1 MSHDRRQ
8 FLKFSS
14 SFLATLGI
22 SALPIWQQ
30 GNRYAKALASTK
42 GRKLALLVGI
52 DAYPISSYADL
63 KGCSTDVELQKTLLV
78 NRFGFKSSD
87 VLTLTNETTQKPTR
101 KNILTAFEEHLI
113 KQAQPDDVVVFHF
126 SGHGY
131 RVTDP
136 DPIKASNGE
145 TIDLNTAFATYD
157 PRESSG
163 IMGRSLFLLL
173 LALKTDNVTTV
184 LDSCYSGGGTRGN
197 VRIRSVE
204 ETRTGLNFDLP
215 PIAAELEFQDKWIR
229 KLNLTRDRLTQLRSQ
244 GVAKGIVI
252 AAAQAQQKA
261 IDYSFDD
268 FHAGLFTYLLTQS
281 LWHQTEN
288 KTIETDRAIANLIPS
303 INAITS
309 NQVPFADFQKS
320 GDLQKQPIYFLPPAL
335 PTAEAVITAVNGD
348 RVEFWL
354 GGVERDCLKKG
365 VSFQFDVWDAS
376 NKITGNVK
384 MSSRKGLQAKGIL
397 NGTAQVGDRLR
408 ETLRTLPV
416 NWQLAIGLD
425 PSLGKDMGIAEAEIQ
440 KGKRMV
446 AVRYQSAQVLYG
458 MEVQYILSRMTE
470 DYRSQLEKI
479 VKTSK
484 QPREIPP
491 VDSIGLFTPSID
503 EMIPDS
509 FGKEG
514 ESIKAASDRLIP
526 KLQALLAARLMK
538 LTLNARQSQ
547 LLFAATMQIEDKLYR
562 NFGQGDRL
570 VGKAFTIRSNSDEE
584 PKRDRTIPIDSLF
597 QFQVTN
603 AGTEDLYLA
612 IMVIDSSGDM
622 KALYP
627 VQSAVEETLKLK
639 AGISKLIPDPDV
651 DNFQYRVTEK
661 GVGEALIVASK
672 SPLGNAIKIAS
683 ERSGVSVLE
692 SVDALLTDLT
702 DTKSS
707 RTKQTQG
714 KQVYTSEIAAL
725 SITFQVV

>member
-14 SFLATLGI
+14 SFLTTLGI
-22 SALPIWQQ
+22 STLPIWQQ
-30 GNRYAKALASTK
+30 SDRYARALSSTK

-52 DAYPISSYADL
+52 NKYPISSYADL
-63 KGCSTDVELQKTLLV
+63 KGCTTDVELQKALLV
-78 NRFGFKSSD
+78 NRFGFNPND
-87 VLTLTNETTQKPTR
+87 VLTLTNDTNDKPTR
-101 KNILTAFEEHLI
+101 QNILTAFEKHLI
-113 KQAQPDDVVVFHF
+113 KQAKPDDVVVFHF
-126 SGHGY
+126 SGHGD

-136 DPIKASNGE
+136 DPIRGANGA
-145 TIDLNTAFATYD
+145 TIDLNTSFVTYD
-157 PRESSG
+157 PLESSG

-173 LALKTDNVTTV
+173 SALKTDNVTAV

-204 ETRTGLNFDLP
+204 ETRAGLAGFDP
-215 PIAAELEFQDKWIR
+215 APIAAELEFQDKWMR
-229 KLNLTRDRLTQLRSQ
+229 KLNLTSDRLAQLRSQ

-309 NQVPFADFQKS
+309 DQVPFADFQKS

-348 RVEFWL
+348 QVEFWL

-376 NKITGNVK
+376 NKIAGNVK
-384 MSSRKGLQAKGIL
+384 MSSRQGLQAKGIL

-425 PSLGKDMGIAEAEIQ
+425 PSLGKDLGIAEAAIQ
-440 KGKRMV
+440 KSKRMV

-458 MEVQYILSRMTE
+458 MEVQYILSRMTSA
-470 DYRSQLEKI
+470 YRSQLEKI
-479 VKTSK
+479 TKIGK
-484 QPREIPP
+484 QPRKIPP

-503 EMIPDS
+503 EIIPDS
-509 FGKEG
+509 FGKVG
-514 ESIKAASDRLIP
+514 ESIKDVSDRLIP
-526 KLQALLAARLMK
+526 KLQSLLAARLMK
-538 LTLNARQSQ
+538 LTLNARQSD
-547 LLFAATMQIEDKLYR
+547 LSFAAKMQIE
-562 NFGQGDRL
+562 GQSDAL
-570 VGKAFTIRSNSDEE
+570 VGQAFTIRGSAAVESKSD
-584 PKRDRTIPIDSLF
+584 RAIPIDSLF

-603 AGTEDLYLA
+603 VGTEDLYLA
-612 IMVIDSSGDM
+612 IMVIDASGGM

-627 VQSAVEETLKLK
+627 FQSAVEETLKLK
-639 AGISKLIPDPDV
+639 AGISKLIPDPNMD
-651 DNFQYRVTEK
+651 DFQYRVTEK
-661 GVGEALIVASK
+661 GFGEALVVATK
-672 SPLGNAIKIAS
+672 SPLRNALKIVS
-683 ERSGVSVLE
+683 ERSGVPVLE

-707 RTKQTQG
+707 RTKQAQG

>member
-22 SALPIWQQ
+22 STLPIWQQ
-30 GNRYAKALASTK
+30 SDRYARALSSTK

-52 DAYPISSYADL
+52 NKYPISSYADL
-63 KGCSTDVELQKTLLV
+63 KGCTTDVELQKALLV
-78 NRFGFKSSD
+78 NRFGFNPND
-87 VLTLTNETTQKPTR
+87 VLTLTNDTNDKPTR
-101 KNILTAFEEHLI
+101 QNILTAFEKHLI
-113 KQAQPDDVVVFHF
+113 KQAKPDDVVVFHF
-126 SGHGY
+126 SGHGD

-136 DPIKASNGE
+136 DPIRGANGA
-145 TIDLNTAFATYD
+145 TIDLNTSFVTYD
-157 PRESSG
+157 PLESSG

-173 LALKTDNVTTV
+173 SALKTDNVTAV

-204 ETRTGLNFDLP
+204 ETRAGLAGFDP
-215 PIAAELEFQDKWIR
+215 APIAAELEFQDKWMR
-229 KLNLTRDRLTQLRSQ
+229 KLNLTSDRLAQLRSQ

-309 NQVPFADFQKS
+309 DQVPFADFQKS

-348 RVEFWL
+348 QVEFWL

-376 NKITGNVK
+376 NKIAGNVK
-384 MSSRKGLQAKGIL
+384 MSSRQGLQAKGIL

-425 PSLGKDMGIAEAEIQ
+425 PSLGKDLGIAEAAIQ
-440 KGKRMV
+440 KSKRMV

-458 MEVQYILSRMTE
+458 MEVQYILSRMTSA
-470 DYRSQLEKI
+470 YRSQLEKI
-479 VKTSK
+479 TKIGK
-484 QPREIPP
+484 QPRKIPP

-503 EMIPDS
+503 EIIPDS
-509 FGKEG
+509 FGKVG
-514 ESIKAASDRLIP
+514 ESIKDVSDRLIP
-526 KLQALLAARLMK
+526 KLQSLLAARLMK
-538 LTLNARQSQ
+538 LTLNARQSD
-547 LLFAATMQIEDKLYR
+547 LSFAAKMQIE
-562 NFGQGDRL
+562 GQSDAL
-570 VGKAFTIRSNSDEE
+570 VGQAFTIRGSAAVESKSD
-584 PKRDRTIPIDSLF
+584 RAIPIDSLF

-603 AGTEDLYLA
+603 VGTEDLYLA
-612 IMVIDSSGDM
+612 IMVIDASGGM

-627 VQSAVEETLKLK
+627 FQSAVEETLKLK
-639 AGISKLIPDPDV
+639 AGISKLIPDPNMD
-651 DNFQYRVTEK
+651 DFQYRVTEK
-661 GVGEALIVASK
+661 GFGEALVVATK
-672 SPLGNAIKIAS
+672 SPLRNALKIVS
-683 ERSGVSVLE
+683 ERSGVPVLE

-707 RTKQTQG
+707 RTKQAQG

>member
-1 MSHDRRQ
+1 
-8 FLKFSS
+8 
-14 SFLATLGI
+14 
-22 SALPIWQQ
+22 LPIWQQ
-30 GNRYAKALASTK
+30 SDRYARALSSTK

-52 DAYPISSYADL
+52 NAYPISSYADL
-63 KGCSTDVELQKTLLV
+63 KGCTTDVELQKALLV
-78 NRFGFKSSD
+78 NRFGFNPND
-87 VLTLTNETTQKPTR
+87 VLTLTNDTTQKPTR
-101 KNILTAFEEHLI
+101 QNILTAFEEHLI

-126 SGHGY
+126 SGHGD

-136 DPIKASNGE
+136 DPIRAANGA
-145 TIDLNTAFATYD
+145 TIDLNTSFVTYD
-157 PRESSG
+157 PLESSG

-173 LALKTDNVTTV
+173 SALKTDNVTAV
-184 LDSCYSGGGTRGN
+184 LDSCHSGGGTRGN

-204 ETRTGLNFDLP
+204 DTRAGLGGFDP
-215 PIAAELEFQDKWIR
+215 APIAAELEFQEQWMR
-229 KLNLTRDRLTQLRSQ
+229 KLNLTRDRLAQLRSQ

-288 KTIETDRAIANLIPS
+288 QTIETDRAIANLIPS

-309 NQVPFADFQKS
+309 DQVPFADFQKS

-335 PTAEAVITAVNGD
+335 PTAEAVITAINGD

-376 NKITGNVK
+376 NKIAGNVK
-384 MSSRKGLQAKGIL
+384 MSSRQGLQAKGVL

-425 PSLGKDMGIAEAEIQ
+425 PSLGKDLGIAEAAIQ
-440 KGKRMV
+440 KSKRMV

-458 MEVQYILSRMTE
+458 NGIEVHYILSRMTE
-470 DYRSQLEKI
+470 DYHSQLEKI
-479 VKTSK
+479 VKASK
-484 QPREIPP
+484 QTREIPP

-509 FGKEG
+509 FGKVG
-514 ESIKAASDRLIP
+514 ESIKELSDRLIP

-547 LLFAATMQIEDKLYR
+547 LLFAATMQIENKLYR

-570 VGKAFTIRSNSDEE
+570 VGKAFTIRSTSDEE
-584 PKRDRTIPIDSLF
+584 PKRDRKIPIDSLF

-603 AGTEDLYLA
+603 SGTEDLYLA
-612 IMVIDSSGDM
+612 IMVIEPSGDM
-622 KALYP
+622 TALYP
-627 VQSAVEETLKLK
+627 VKGAAVESLKLK
-639 AGISKLIPDPDV
+639 AGMSKLIPDPDV

-692 SVDALLTDLT
+692 NVDALLTDLT

>member
-30 GNRYAKALASTK
+30 SDRYARALSSTK

-52 DAYPISSYADL
+52 NAYPISSYADL
-63 KGCSTDVELQKTLLV
+63 KGCTTDVELQKILLV

-101 KNILTAFEEHLI
+101 QNILTAFEEHLI

-126 SGHGY
+126 SGHGD

-136 DPIKASNGE
+136 DLIRGAKGA
-145 TIDLNTAFATYD
+145 TIDLNTSFVTYD
-157 PRESSG
+157 PLESSG

-173 LALKTDNVTTV
+173 SALKTNNVTTV
-184 LDSCYSGGGTRGN
+184 LDSCYAGGGTRGN
-197 VRIRSVE
+197 VRIRSVQ
-204 ETRTGLNFDLP
+204 ETRAGLGGFDP
-215 PIAAELEFQDKWIR
+215 APIAAELEFQEQWMR
-229 KLNLTRDRLTQLRSQ
+229 KLNLTRDRLAQLRSQ

-309 NQVPFADFQKS
+309 DQVPFADFSKA

-335 PTAEAVITAVNGD
+335 PTAEAVITAVNGEQ
-348 RVEFWL
+348 VEFWL

-376 NKITGNVK
+376 NKIAGNVK
-384 MSSRKGLQAKGIL
+384 MSSRQGLQAKGIL

-425 PSLGKDMGIAEAEIQ
+425 PSLGKDMGIAEAAIQ
-440 KGKRMV
+440 KSKRMV

-458 MEVQYILSRMTE
+458 NGMELQYILSRMTTA
-470 DYRSQLEKI
+470 YRSQLEKTA
-479 VKTSK
+479 KNSK

-491 VDSIGLFTPSID
+491 VDSIGLFTPSVD

-509 FGKEG
+509 FGKVG
-514 ESIKAASDRLIP
+514 ELMKDASDRLTP
-526 KLQALLAARLMK
+526 KLQSLLAARLMK
-538 LTLNARQSQ
+538 LTLNARQSE
-547 LLFAATMQIEDKLYR
+547 LSFAAKMQIE
-562 NFGQGDRL
+562 GQSDEL
-570 VGKAFTIRSNSDEE
+570 VGQAFTIRGSKAAE
-584 PKRDRTIPIDSLF
+584 PKRDRAIPLGSAF

-603 AGTEDLYLA
+603 SGTEDLYLA
-612 IMVIDSSGDM
+612 IMVIDSSGDITN
-622 KALYP
+622 LYP
-627 VQSAVEETLKLK
+627 APSALEDSIKLR
-639 AGISKLIPDPDV
+639 AGMSKLIPDPATDDFV
-651 DNFQYRVTEK
+651 YKAKAK
-661 GVGEALIVASK
+661 GIGEALVVASK
-672 SPLGNAIKIAS
+672 SPLRNAIKIVS
-683 ERSGVSVLE
+683 ERSGVPVLE
-692 SVDALLTDLT
+692 SVDALLMDLA
-702 DTKSS
+702 DLKSL

>member
-14 SFLATLGI
+14 SFLTTLGI
-22 SALPIWQQ
+22 SVLPIWQQ
-30 GNRYAKALASTK
+30 SDRYARALSSTK

-52 DAYPISSYADL
+52 NKYPIPSYADL
-63 KGCSTDVELQKTLLV
+63 KGCTTDVELQKALLV
-78 NRFGFKSSD
+78 NRFGFNPND
-87 VLTLTNETTQKPTR
+87 VLTLTNDTTQKPTR
-101 KNILTAFEEHLI
+101 QNILTAFEDHLI
-113 KQAQPDDVVVFHF
+113 KQAKPDDVVVFHF
-126 SGHGY
+126 SGHGD

-136 DPIKASNGE
+136 DPIRGRNGAPIE
-145 TIDLNTAFATYD
+145 LNTSFVTYD
-157 PRESSG
+157 PSSSSG

-173 LALKTDNVTTV
+173 SALKTDNVTTV

-204 ETRTGLNFDLP
+204 DTRAGLNFDLP
-215 PIAAELEFQDKWIR
+215 TLPAELEFQEQWMR
-229 KLNLTRDRLTQLRSQ
+229 KLNLTRDRLAQLRSQ

-261 IDYSFDD
+261 IDYPFDD

-309 NQVPFADFQKS
+309 DQVPFADFQKA
-320 GDLQKQPIYFLPPAL
+320 GDLQKQPIYFLPPTL
-335 PTAEAVITAVNGD
+335 PTAEAVITKVNGD
-348 RVEFWL
+348 QVEFWL

-365 VSFQFDVWDAS
+365 VNFQFDVWDAS

-397 NGTAQVGDRLR
+397 NGTAQIGDRLR

-425 PSLGKDMGIAEAEIQ
+425 PSLGKELGIAEAAIQ
-440 KGKRMV
+440 KSKRMV

-458 MEVQYILSRMTE
+458 MEVQYILSRMTSA
-470 DYRSQLEKI
+470 YRSQLEKI
-479 VKTSK
+479 AKTSK
-484 QPREIPP
+484 KPRKIPP
-491 VDSIGLFTPSID
+491 LDSIGLFTPSID
-503 EMIPDS
+503 EIIPDS
-509 FGKEG
+509 FGKVG

-526 KLQALLAARLMK
+526 KLQSLLAARLMK
-538 LTLNARQSQ
+538 LTLNARQSE
-547 LLFAATMQIEDKLYR
+547 LSFAAKMQIE
-562 NFGQGDRL
+562 GQSDAL
-570 VGKAFTIRSNSDEE
+570 VGQAFTIRGSAAVESKSD
-584 PKRDRTIPIDSLF
+584 RAIPIDSLF

-603 AGTEDLYLA
+603 VGTEDLYLA
-612 IMVIDSSGDM
+612 IMVIDASGGM

-627 VQSAVEETLKLK
+627 FQSAVEETLKLK
-639 AGISKLIPDPDV
+639 AGISKLIPDPNMD
-651 DNFQYRVTEK
+651 DFQYRVTEK
-661 GVGEALIVASK
+661 GFGEALVVASK
-672 SPLGNAIKIAS
+672 SPLRNAIKMVS
-683 ERSGVSVLE
+683 ERSGVPVLE
-692 SVDALLTDLT
+692 SVDALLTDLA
-702 DTKSS
+702 DAKSS
-707 RTKQTQG
+707 RTKQAQD
-714 KQVYTSEIAAL
+714 KHVYTSEIAAL

>member
-1 MSHDRRQ
+1 MSYDRRQ

-22 SALPIWQQ
+22 STLPIWQQ
-30 GNRYAKALASTK
+30 SDRYARALASTK

-52 DAYPISSYADL
+52 NAYPISSYADL
-63 KGCSTDVELQKTLLV
+63 KGCTTDVELQKALLV
-78 NRFGFKSSD
+78 NRFGFNPND
-87 VLTLTNETTQKPTR
+87 VLTLTNDTTDKPTR
-101 KNILTAFEEHLI
+101 QNILTAFEEHLI
-113 KQAQPDDVVVFHF
+113 KQAKPDDVVVFHF
-126 SGHGY
+126 SGHGC

-136 DPIKASNGE
+136 DPIRGANGA
-145 TIDLNTAFATYD
+145 TIDLNTSFVTYD
-157 PRESSG
+157 PLESSG

-173 LALKTDNVTTV
+173 SALNTDNVTTV

-197 VRIRSVE
+197 IRIRSVQ
-204 ETRTGLNFDLP
+204 ETRGGLAGFDP
-215 PIAAELEFQDKWIR
+215 EPIAAELEFQEQWMSNS
-229 KLNLTRDRLTQLRSQ
+229 KLNLTRDRLAQLRSQ

-309 NQVPFADFQKS
+309 DQVPFADFQKS

-348 RVEFWL
+348 QVEFWL

-384 MSSRKGLQAKGIL
+384 MSSRQGLQAKGIL

-408 ETLRTLPV
+408 ETLRNLPV

-425 PSLGKDMGIAEAEIQ
+425 PSLGKNMGIAEAEIQ
-440 KGKRMV
+440 QGKRIV
-446 AVRYQSAQVLYG
+446 AVRYQSPQVLYG
-458 MEVQYILSRMTE
+458 MEVQYILSRMTFA
-470 DYRSQLEKI
+470 YRSQLEKI
-479 VKTSK
+479 AKTSK
-484 QPREIPP
+484 KPRKIPP
-491 VDSIGLFTPSID
+491 LDSIGLFTPSID
-503 EMIPDS
+503 EIIPDS
-509 FGKEG
+509 FGNVG
-514 ESIKAASDRLIP
+514 ESMKDASDRLIP
-526 KLQALLAARLMK
+526 KLKSLLAARLMK
-538 LTLNARQSQ
+538 LTLNARQSE
-547 LLFAATMQIEDKLYR
+547 LSFAAKMQIE
-562 NFGQGDRL
+562 GQLDAL
-570 VGKAFTIRSNSDEE
+570 VGQAFTIRSSAEAE
-584 PKRDRTIPIDSLF
+584 PKSDRAIPVGSAF

-603 AGTEDLYLA
+603 SGTEDLYLA
-612 IMVIDSSGDM
+612 ILVINSSGDITN
-622 KALYP
+622 LYP
-627 VQSAVEETLKLK
+627 VPSALEDSIKLR
-639 AGISKLIPDPDV
+639 AGMSKLIPDPATDDFV
-651 DNFQYRVTEK
+651 YRTKEK
-661 GVGEALIVASK
+661 GPGAALVVASK
-672 SPLGNAIKIAS
+672 SPLRNAIKIVS
-683 ERSGVSVLE
+683 ERSNVPALE

-702 DTKSS
+702 DAKSS

>member
-22 SALPIWQQ
+22 STLPIWQQ
-30 GNRYAKALASTK
+30 SDRYATALSSTK

-52 DAYPISSYADL
+52 NKYPIPSYADL
-63 KGCSTDVELQKTLLV
+63 NGCTYDVELQKALLV
-78 NRFGFKSSD
+78 NRFGFNPND
-87 VLTLTNETTQKPTR
+87 VLTLTNDTTQKPTR
-101 KNILTAFEEHLI
+101 QNILTAFEEHLI

-126 SGHGY
+126 SGHGD

-136 DPIKASNGE
+136 NPIRAANGA
-145 TIDLNTAFATYD
+145 TIDLNTSFVTYD
-157 PRESSG
+157 PLDSSG

-173 LALKTDNVTTV
+173 SALKTDNVTTV

-197 VRIRSVE
+197 IRIRSVQ
-204 ETRTGLNFDLP
+204 ETRAGWGDFDP
-215 PIAAELEFQDKWIR
+215 KPIAAELEFQDKWMR
-229 KLNLTRDRLTQLRSQ
+229 KLNLTSDRLAQLRSQ

-309 NQVPFADFQKS
+309 DQVPFADFQKS

-348 RVEFWL
+348 QVEFWL

-376 NKITGNVK
+376 NKIAGNVK
-384 MSSRKGLQAKGIL
+384 MSSRQGLQAKGIL

-425 PSLGKDMGIAEAEIQ
+425 PSLGKDLGIAEAAIQ
-440 KGKRMV
+440 KSKRMV

-458 MEVQYILSRMTE
+458 MEVQYILSRMTSA
-470 DYRSQLEKI
+470 YRSQLEKI
-479 VKTSK
+479 TKIGK
-484 QPREIPP
+484 QPRKIPP

-503 EMIPDS
+503 EIIPDS
-509 FGKEG
+509 FGKVG
-514 ESIKAASDRLIP
+514 ESIKDVSDRLIP
-526 KLQALLAARLMK
+526 KLQSLLAARLMK
-538 LTLNARQSQ
+538 LTLNARQSD
-547 LLFAATMQIEDKLYR
+547 LSFAAKMQIE
-562 NFGQGDRL
+562 GQSDAL
-570 VGKAFTIRSNSDEE
+570 VGQAFTIRGSAAVESKSD
-584 PKRDRTIPIDSLF
+584 RAIPIDSLF

-603 AGTEDLYLA
+603 VGTEDLYLA
-612 IMVIDSSGDM
+612 IMVIDASGGM

-627 VQSAVEETLKLK
+627 FQSAVEETLKLK
-639 AGISKLIPDPDV
+639 AGISKLIPDPNMD
-651 DNFQYRVTEK
+651 DFQYRVTEK
-661 GVGEALIVASK
+661 GFGEALVVATK
-672 SPLGNAIKIAS
+672 SPLRNALKIVS
-683 ERSGVSVLE
+683 ERSGVPVLE

-702 DTKSS
+702 DAKSS

>member
-22 SALPIWQQ
+22 STLPIWQQ
-30 GNRYAKALASTK
+30 SDRYARALSSTK

-52 DAYPISSYADL
+52 NAYPIPSYADL
-63 KGCSTDVELQKTLLV
+63 KGCTTDVELQKALLV
-78 NRFGFKSSD
+78 NRFGFNPND
-87 VLTLTNETTQKPTR
+87 VLTLTNDTTQKPTR
-101 KNILTAFEEHLI
+101 HNILTAFEEHLI

-126 SGHGY
+126 SGHGD

-136 DPIKASNGE
+136 DPIRGANGA
-145 TIDLNTAFATYD
+145 TIDLNTSFVTYD

-173 LALKTDNVTTV
+173 SALKTDNVTTV

-204 ETRTGLNFDLP
+204 DTRAGLNFDLP
-215 PIAAELEFQDKWIR
+215 TLPAELEFQEQWMR
-229 KLNLTRDRLTQLRSQ
+229 KLNLTRDRLAQLRSQ

-309 NQVPFADFQKS
+309 DQVPFADFQKS

-348 RVEFWL
+348 QVEFWL

-384 MSSRKGLQAKGIL
+384 MSSRQGLQAKGIL

-408 ETLRTLPV
+408 ETLRNLPV

-425 PSLGKDMGIAEAEIQ
+425 PSLGKNMGIAEAEIQ
-440 KGKRMV
+440 QGKRIV
-446 AVRYQSAQVLYG
+446 AVRYQSPQVLYG
-458 MEVQYILSRMTE
+458 MEVQYILSRMTFA
-470 DYRSQLEKI
+470 YRSQLEKI
-479 VKTSK
+479 AKTSK
-484 QPREIPP
+484 KPRKIPP
-491 VDSIGLFTPSID
+491 LDSIGLFTPSID
-503 EMIPDS
+503 EIIPDS
-509 FGKEG
+509 FGNVG
-514 ESIKAASDRLIP
+514 ESMKDASDRLIP
-526 KLQALLAARLMK
+526 KLKSLLAARLMK
-538 LTLNARQSQ
+538 LTLNARQSE
-547 LLFAATMQIEDKLYR
+547 LSFAAKMQIE
-562 NFGQGDRL
+562 GQLDAL
-570 VGKAFTIRSNSDEE
+570 VGQAFTIRSSAEAE
-584 PKRDRTIPIDSLF
+584 PKSDRSIPLGSAF

-603 AGTEDLYLA
+603 SGTEDLYLA
-612 IMVIDSSGDM
+612 ILVINSSGDITN
-622 KALYP
+622 LYP
-627 VQSAVEETLKLK
+627 VPSALEDSIKLR
-639 AGISKLIPDPDV
+639 AGMSKLIPDPATDDFV
-651 DNFQYRVTEK
+651 YRTKAK
-661 GVGEALIVASK
+661 GTGEALVVASK
-672 SPLGNAIKIAS
+672 SPLRNAIKIVS
-683 ERSGVSVLE
+683 ERSNVPALE

-702 DTKSS
+702 DAKSS

>member
-1 MSHDRRQ
+1 MSQNRRQ

-22 SALPIWQQ
+22 STLPIWQQ
-30 GNRYAKALASTK
+30 SDRYATALSSTK

-52 DAYPISSYADL
+52 NKYPISSYADL
-63 KGCSTDVELQKTLLV
+63 KGCTTDVELQKALLV
-78 NRFGFKSSD
+78 NRFGFNPND
-87 VLTLTNETTQKPTR
+87 VLTLTNDTTDKPTR
-101 KNILTAFEEHLI
+101 QNILTAFEEHLI

-126 SGHGY
+126 SGHGD

-136 DPIKASNGE
+136 NPIRAANGA
-145 TIDLNTAFATYD
+145 TIDLNTSFVTYD

-173 LALKTDNVTTV
+173 SALKTDNVTAV
-184 LDSCYSGGGTRGN
+184 LDSCHSGGGTRGN

-204 ETRTGLNFDLP
+204 DTRAGLGGFDLE
-215 PIAAELEFQDKWIR
+215 PIAAELEFQDKWMR
-229 KLNLTRDRLTQLRSQ
+229 KLNLTRDRLAQLRSQ

-309 NQVPFADFQKS
+309 DQVPFADFQKS

-348 RVEFWL
+348 QVEFWL

-376 NKITGNVK
+376 NKIAGNVK
-384 MSSRKGLQAKGIL
+384 MSSRQGLQAKGIL

-416 NWQLAIGLD
+416 NWQLAIGID
-425 PSLGKDMGIAEAEIQ
+425 PSLGKDTEIAEAAIQ
-440 KGKRMV
+440 KSKRMV
-446 AVRYQSAQVLYG
+446 AVRYQSAQILYG
-458 MEVQYILSRMTE
+458 NGIEVHYILSRMTE

-479 VKTSK
+479 VKASK
-484 QPREIPP
+484 QPREIPL
-491 VDSIGLFTPSID
+491 VGSIGLFTPSID

-509 FGKEG
+509 FGKVG
-514 ESIKAASDRLIP
+514 ESMNDASDRLIP
-526 KLQALLAARLMK
+526 KLQSLLAARLMK
-538 LTLNARQSQ
+538 LTLNARQSE
-547 LLFAATMQIEDKLYR
+547 LSFAAKMQIE
-562 NFGQGDRL
+562 GQSDAL
-570 VGKAFTIRSNSDEE
+570 VGQAFTIRGSTAAESKSD
-584 PKRDRTIPIDSLF
+584 RAIPLGSAF

-603 AGTEDLYLA
+603 SGTEDLYLA
-612 IMVIDSSGDM
+612 ILVIDSSGDITN
-622 KALYP
+622 LYP
-627 VQSAVEETLKLK
+627 APSALEDSIKLR
-639 AGISKLIPDPDV
+639 AGMSKLIPDPATD
-651 DNFQYRVTEK
+651 DFFYKAKAK
-661 GVGEALIVASK
+661 GTGEALVVASK
-672 SPLGNAIKIAS
+672 SPLRNAIKIVS
-683 ERSGVSVLE
+683 ERSGVPVLD

-725 SITFQVV
+725 RLCR

>member
-1 MSHDRRQ
+1 
-8 FLKFSS
+8 
-14 SFLATLGI
+14 
-22 SALPIWQQ
+22 
-30 GNRYAKALASTK
+30 
-42 GRKLALLVGI
+42 
-52 DAYPISSYADL
+52 
-63 KGCSTDVELQKTLLV
+63 
-78 NRFGFKSSD
+78 
-87 VLTLTNETTQKPTR
+87 
-101 KNILTAFEEHLI
+101 
-113 KQAQPDDVVVFHF
+113 
-126 SGHGY
+126 
-131 RVTDP
+131 
-136 DPIKASNGE
+136 
-145 TIDLNTAFATYD
+145 
-157 PRESSG
+157 
-163 IMGRSLFLLL
+163 
-173 LALKTDNVTTV
+173 
-184 LDSCYSGGGTRGN
+184 
-197 VRIRSVE
+197 
-204 ETRTGLNFDLP
+204 
-215 PIAAELEFQDKWIR
+215 
-229 KLNLTRDRLTQLRSQ
+229 
-244 GVAKGIVI
+244 
-252 AAAQAQQKA
+252 
-261 IDYSFDD
+261 
-268 FHAGLFTYLLTQS
+268 
-281 LWHQTEN
+281 
-288 KTIETDRAIANLIPS
+288 
-303 INAITS
+303 
-309 NQVPFADFQKS
+309 
-320 GDLQKQPIYFLPPAL
+320 
-335 PTAEAVITAVNGD
+335 
-348 RVEFWL
+348 
-354 GGVERDCLKKG
+354 
-365 VSFQFDVWDAS
+365 
-376 NKITGNVK
+376 
-384 MSSRKGLQAKGIL
+384 
-397 NGTAQVGDRLR
+397 
-408 ETLRTLPV
+408 V

-425 PSLGKDMGIAEAEIQ
+425 PSLGKDLGIAEAAIQ

-458 MEVQYILSRMTE
+458 NGIEVHYILSRMME

-479 VKTSK
+479 VKASK

-491 VDSIGLFTPSID
+491 VESIGLFTPSID

-547 LLFAATMQIEDKLYR
+547 LLFAATMQIEDKSYR

>member
-22 SALPIWQQ
+22 STLPIWQQ
-30 GNRYAKALASTK
+30 SDRYARALSSTK

-52 DAYPISSYADL
+52 NKYLIPSYADL
-63 KGCSTDVELQKTLLV
+63 NGCTYDVELQKALLV
-78 NRFGFKSSD
+78 NRFGFNPND
-87 VLTLTNETTQKPTR
+87 VLTLTNDTTQKPTR
-101 KNILTAFEEHLI
+101 QNILTAFEEHLI

-126 SGHGY
+126 SGHGD

-136 DPIKASNGE
+136 DPIRAANGA
-145 TIDLNTAFATYD
+145 TIDLNTSFVTYD
-157 PRESSG
+157 PLESSG

-173 LALKTDNVTTV
+173 SALKTDNVTAV

-197 VRIRSVE
+197 IRIRSVQ
-204 ETRTGLNFDLP
+204 ETRAGLGGFDP
-215 PIAAELEFQDKWIR
+215 APIAAELEFQEQWMR
-229 KLNLTRDRLTQLRSQ
+229 KLNLTSDRLAQLRSQ

-261 IDYSFDD
+261 IDYFFDD

-281 LWHQTEN
+281 LWHQTED

-309 NQVPFADFQKS
+309 DQVPFADFQKS
-320 GDLQKQPIYFLPPAL
+320 GDIQKQPIYFLPPAL

-348 RVEFWL
+348 QVEFWL
-354 GGVERDCLKKG
+354 GGVERDCLQKG
-365 VSFQFDVWDAS
+365 VNFQFDVWDAS

-397 NGTAQVGDRLR
+397 NGTAQIGDRLR

-416 NWQLAIGLD
+416 NWQLAIGLE
-425 PSLGKDMGIAEAEIQ
+425 PSLGKDLEIAEAAIQ
-440 KGKRMV
+440 KSKRMV

-458 MEVQYILSRMTE
+458 MEVQYILSRMTSA
-470 DYRSQLEKI
+470 YRSQLEKI
-479 VKTSK
+479 AKTSK
-484 QPREIPP
+484 KPRKIPP
-491 VDSIGLFTPSID
+491 LDSIGLFTPSID
-503 EMIPDS
+503 EIIPDS
-509 FGKEG
+509 FGNVG
-514 ESIKAASDRLIP
+514 ESMKDASDRLIP
-526 KLQALLAARLMK
+526 KLQSLLAARLMK
-538 LTLNARQSQ
+538 LTLNARQSE
-547 LLFAATMQIEDKLYR
+547 LSFAAKMQIE
-562 NFGQGDRL
+562 GQSDAL
-570 VGKAFTIRSNSDEE
+570 VGQAFTIRSSAEAE
-584 PKRDRTIPIDSLF
+584 PKSDRTIPIGSAF

-603 AGTEDLYLA
+603 SGTEDLYLA
-612 IMVIDSSGDM
+612 ILVINSAGDITN
-622 KALYP
+622 LYP
-627 VQSAVEETLKLK
+627 VRSALEDSIKVT
-639 AGISKLIPDPDV
+639 AGMSKLIPDPAMDDFV
-651 DNFQYRVTEK
+651 YKAK
-661 GVGEALIVASK
+661 GKGIGEALVVASK
-672 SPLGNAIKIAS
+672 SPLRNAIKIVS
-683 ERSGVSVLE
+683 ERSNVPVLE

-714 KQVYTSEIAAL
+714 KRVYTSEIAAL